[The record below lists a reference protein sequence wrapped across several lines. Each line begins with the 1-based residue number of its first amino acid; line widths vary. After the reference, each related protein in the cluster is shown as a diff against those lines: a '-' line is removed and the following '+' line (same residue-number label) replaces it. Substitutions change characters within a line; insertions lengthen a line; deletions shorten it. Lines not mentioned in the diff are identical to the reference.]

1 MTAYELRKLFSRH
14 LGKGA
19 LMVLAAVLA
28 LTTFFACSVR
38 WTDQAGQNHTGPA
51 AARQLRQQQKAWAGV
66 LDETMLRQAIQANW
80 DVSHSADAQSS
91 DITRQNMAYHQSQA
105 FGVIR
110 DLLNQAYSSDF
121 QSYDYYTADTVTP
134 DQALDFYANRLK
146 LLQQW
151 MGEEETTFTPA
162 EEAYLTEQ
170 YQSVET
176 PFSVDYITGWQ
187 QLYDYAPTVIMLS
200 ALIASF
206 LVAGIFAQESQW
218 KADAIFFSTRHGR
231 GKGTAAKVKAGL
243 LLLTGLYWVP
253 FLVFTGLTLG
263 FLGTDGAGCPV
274 QVIAWKSFYNIT
286 VGQGALLIALGG
298 YLGTLVLGLLTMW
311 MSAKTG
317 SAMLSAVLPFAIIFV
332 PALLLRNTSALLRD
346 ILGLLPD
353 KLLQLNRDFTYFDLY
368 QLGDTVTGAVPLLFG
383 LYLLLTVIL
392 IPVLYQTYRRRQLK

>member
-1 MTAYELRKLFSRH
+1 MVKYELQKLFFRP

-19 LMVLAAVLA
+19 LAALAAVL
-28 LTTFFACSVR
+28 LVTTFFACGVR
-38 WTDQAGQNHTGPA
+38 WTDQDGQNHTGPA

-66 LDETMLRQAIQANW
+66 LDEAMLRRAIQANW
-80 DVSHSADAQSS
+80 DVSHSADAQSE
-91 DITRQNMAYHQSQA
+91 DITRQNMAYHQLQA

-134 DQALDFYANRLK
+134 DQAPDFYTNRLK

-170 YQSVET
+170 YQAAET
-176 PFSVDYITGWQ
+176 PFLVDYVTGWQ
-187 QLYDYAPTVIMLS
+187 QFYDYSPTVIMLS

-231 GKGTAAKVKAGL
+231 GKGTAAKVKAGV

-253 FLVFTGLTLG
+253 FLVFAGLTLG
-263 FLGTDGAGCPV
+263 LLGTDGAGCPV

-317 SAMLSAVLPFAIIFV
+317 SAMASAVLPFAIIFV
-332 PALLLRNTSALLRD
+332 PALLLRNTSALLSD

-368 QLGDTVTGAVPLLFG
+368 QLGDTVMGAVPLLFA
-383 LYLLLTVIL
+383 LYLLLTVLL
-392 IPVLYQTYRRRQLK
+392 IPLLYRTYRRRQLK

>member
-1 MTAYELRKLFSRH
+1 MVKYELQKLFSRP

-19 LMVLAAVLA
+19 LVVLAAVVA

-38 WTDQAGQNHTGPA
+38 WTDQEGQNHTGPA

-80 DVSHSADAQSS
+80 DVSHSADARSE
-91 DITRQNMAYHQSQA
+91 DITWQNMAYHQSQA

-110 DLLNQAYSSDF
+110 DLLNQSYSSDF
-121 QSYDYYTADTVTP
+121 QSYDYYNADTVTP
-134 DQALDFYANRLK
+134 DEAPAFYDNRLQ
-146 LLQQW
+146 LLQKW
-151 MGEEETTFTPA
+151 MAEEDVTFTPE
-162 EEAYLTEQ
+162 EEAYLVEQ
-170 YQSVET
+170 YQALET

-187 QLYDYAPTVIMLS
+187 QFYDYSPTIIMLS
-200 ALIASF
+200 ALLASF

-231 GKGTAAKVKAGL
+231 GKGTAAKVRTGV

-253 FLVFTGLTLG
+253 FLAFAGLTLG
-263 FLGTDGAGCPV
+263 LLGADGASCPV

-332 PALLLRNTSALLRD
+332 PALLLRNTNTLLSD

-353 KLLQLNRDFTYFDLY
+353 KLLQLNRDFAYFDLY
-368 QLGDTVTGAVPLLFG
+368 QIGDQVTGAVPVLFV
-383 LYLLLTVIL
+383 LYLVLAIVL
-392 IPVLYQTYRRRQLK
+392 IPLLYLTYRRKQLK

>member
-1 MTAYELRKLFSRH
+1 MVKYELQKLFSRP

-19 LMVLAAVLA
+19 LAALVVVLL
-28 LTTFFACSVR
+28 LTTFFACGVR
-38 WTDQAGQNHTGPA
+38 WTDQDGQNHTGPA
-51 AARQLRQQQKAWAGV
+51 AARQLRQQQKAWTGV
-66 LDETMLRQAIQANW
+66 LDEAMLRQAIQANW
-80 DVSHSADAQSS
+80 EVRHSDDAQSE
-91 DITRQNMAYHQSQA
+91 DVTRQNMAYHQIQA
-105 FGVIR
+105 FAVIR
-110 DLLNQAYSSDF
+110 DLLNQSYSADF

-134 DQALDFYANRLK
+134 DQATDFYTNRLQ
-146 LLQQW
+146 LLRDW
-151 MGEEETTFTPA
+151 MAEEDVTFTPE
-162 EEAYLTEQ
+162 EEAYLVEQ
-170 YQSVET
+170 YQTLET
-176 PFSVDYITGWQ
+176 PFAVDYITGWQ
-187 QLYDYAPTVIMLS
+187 QFYDYSPTVIMLS

-231 GKGTAAKVKAGL
+231 GRGTAAKVKAGV

-253 FLVFTGLTLG
+253 FLVFAGLTLG
-263 FLGTDGAGCPV
+263 LLGADGAGCPV
-274 QVIAWKSFYNIT
+274 QVLAWKSFYNIT

-332 PALLLRNTSALLRD
+332 PALLLGNTNTLLSD

-368 QLGDTVTGAVPLLFG
+368 PIGDTVTGAVPILFG
-383 LYLLLTVIL
+383 LYLILTLVLLPL
-392 IPVLYQTYRRRQLK
+392 LYQTYRRRQLK

>member
-1 MTAYELRKLFSRH
+1 MTTYELRKLFSRS
-14 LGKGA
+14 LGKGT
-19 LMVLAAVLA
+19 LVVLAAVVA

-80 DVSHSADAQSS
+80 DVSHSADAQSQ
-91 DITRQNMAYHQSQA
+91 DITRQNMAHHQSQA

-110 DLLNQAYSSDF
+110 DLLNQAYSSEF

-134 DQALDFYANRLK
+134 DQAPDFYTNRLK

-176 PFSVDYITGWQ
+176 PFAVDYVTGWQ
-187 QLYDYAPTVIMLS
+187 QFYDYAPTVIMLS

-253 FLVFTGLTLG
+253 FLAFAGLTLG

>member
-1 MTAYELRKLFSRH
+1 MTAYELRKLFSRP

-19 LMVLAAVLA
+19 LMVLAAVVA

-80 DVSHSADAQSS
+80 DVSHSADAQSQ

-110 DLLNQAYSSDF
+110 DLLNQAYSSEF

-134 DQALDFYANRLK
+134 DQAPDFYTNRLK

-176 PFSVDYITGWQ
+176 PFAVDYVTGWQ
-187 QLYDYAPTVIMLS
+187 QFYDYAPTVIMLS

-231 GKGTAAKVKAGL
+231 GKGMAAKVKAGL

-253 FLVFTGLTLG
+253 FLAFAGLTLG

>member
-1 MTAYELRKLFSRH
+1 M
-14 LGKGA
+14 
-19 LMVLAAVLA
+19 
-28 LTTFFACSVR
+28 
-38 WTDQAGQNHTGPA
+38 
-51 AARQLRQQQKAWAGV
+51 
-66 LDETMLRQAIQANW
+66 
-80 DVSHSADAQSS
+80 
-91 DITRQNMAYHQSQA
+91 
-105 FGVIR
+105 
-110 DLLNQAYSSDF
+110 
-121 QSYDYYTADTVTP
+121 DYV
-134 DQALDFYANRLK
+134 
-146 LLQQW
+146 
-151 MGEEETTFTPA
+151 
-162 EEAYLTEQ
+162 
-170 YQSVET
+170 
-176 PFSVDYITGWQ
+176 TGWQ
-187 QLYDYAPTVIMLS
+187 QFYDYAPTVIMLS

-253 FLVFTGLTLG
+253 FLAFAGLTLG

>member
-1 MTAYELRKLFSRH
+1 MTAYELRKLFSRP

-368 QLGDTVTGAVPLLFG
+368 QLGDTVTGAVPLHFG

>member
-1 MTAYELRKLFSRH
+1 MTTYELRKLFSRS
-14 LGKGA
+14 LGKGT
-19 LMVLAAVLA
+19 LVVLAAVVA

-80 DVSHSADAQSS
+80 DVSHSADAQSQ

-110 DLLNQAYSSDF
+110 DLLNQAYSSEF

-134 DQALDFYANRLK
+134 DQAPDFYTNRLK

-176 PFSVDYITGWQ
+176 PFAVDYVTGWQ
-187 QLYDYAPTVIMLS
+187 QFYDYAPTVIMLS

-253 FLVFTGLTLG
+253 FLAFAGLTLG

>member
-1 MTAYELRKLFSRH
+1 MTTYELRKLFSRS
-14 LGKGA
+14 LGKGT
-19 LMVLAAVLA
+19 LVVLAAVVA

-80 DVSHSADAQSS
+80 DVSHSADAQSQ

-110 DLLNQAYSSDF
+110 DLLNQAYSSEF

-134 DQALDFYANRLK
+134 DQAPDFYTNRLK

-176 PFSVDYITGWQ
+176 PFAVDYVTGWQ
-187 QLYDYAPTVIMLS
+187 QFYDYAPTVIMLS

-253 FLVFTGLTLG
+253 FLAFAGLTLG

-368 QLGDTVTGAVPLLFG
+368 QLGNTVTGAVPLLFG
-383 LYLLLTVIL
+383 LYLLLAVIL

>member
-1 MTAYELRKLFSRH
+1 MTTYELRKLFSRP
-14 LGKGA
+14 LGKGT
-19 LMVLAAVLA
+19 LVVLAAVVA

-80 DVSHSADAQSS
+80 DVSHSADAQSQ

-110 DLLNQAYSSDF
+110 DLLNQAYSSEF

-134 DQALDFYANRLK
+134 DQAPDFYANRLK

-162 EEAYLTEQ
+162 EEDYLTEQ

-176 PFSVDYITGWQ
+176 PFAVDYVTGWQ
-187 QLYDYAPTVIMLS
+187 QFYDYAPTVIMLS

-253 FLVFTGLTLG
+253 FLAFAGLTLG

-383 LYLLLTVIL
+383 LYLLLAVIL

>member
-1 MTAYELRKLFSRH
+1 MTTYELRKLFSRS
-14 LGKGA
+14 LGKGT
-19 LMVLAAVLA
+19 LVVLAAVVA

-80 DVSHSADAQSS
+80 DVSHSADAQSQ

-110 DLLNQAYSSDF
+110 DLLNQAYSSEF

-134 DQALDFYANRLK
+134 DQAPDFYTNRLK

-176 PFSVDYITGWQ
+176 PFAVDYVTGWQ
-187 QLYDYAPTVIMLS
+187 QFYDYAPTVIMLS

-253 FLVFTGLTLG
+253 FLAFAGLTLG

-368 QLGDTVTGAVPLLFG
+368 QLGDTV
-383 LYLLLTVIL
+383 IL

>member
-1 MTAYELRKLFSRH
+1 MTAYELRKLFSRP

-80 DVSHSADAQSS
+80 DVSHSADAQSQ

-110 DLLNQAYSSDF
+110 DLLNQAYSSEF

-134 DQALDFYANRLK
+134 DQAPDFYTNRLK

-176 PFSVDYITGWQ
+176 PFAVDYVTGWQ
-187 QLYDYAPTVIMLS
+187 QFYDYAPTVIMLS

-253 FLVFTGLTLG
+253 FLAFAGLTLG